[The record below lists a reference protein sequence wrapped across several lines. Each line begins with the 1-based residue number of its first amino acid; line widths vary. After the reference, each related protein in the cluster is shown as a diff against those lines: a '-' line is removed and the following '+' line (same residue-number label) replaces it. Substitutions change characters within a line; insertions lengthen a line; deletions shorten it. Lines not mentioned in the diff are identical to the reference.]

1 MSDPKIKL
9 ERRLR
14 RKRRIRK
21 RIMGIELKPRLS
33 VFRSLRH
40 IYAQAIDDTSGRTI
54 VAASTLDKEIRGK
67 LKNSG
72 NKEAAAEVG
81 KLMGQR
87 LLNKGLTQI
96 VFDRSGYKYHGRVK
110 ALADGLR
117 STGIKF

>member
-1 MSDPKIKL
+1 MGNPKIKL
-9 ERRLR
+9 ERRIR

-21 RIMGIELKPRLS
+21 RIMGTELKPRLS
-33 VFRSLRH
+33 VFRSLKH
-40 IYAQAIDDTSGRTI
+40 IYAQAIDDASGRTI

-72 NKEAAAEVG
+72 NKGAAAEVG
-81 KLMGQR
+81 KLIGQR

>member
-1 MSDPKIKL
+1 MGNPKIKL
-9 ERRLR
+9 ERRIR

-21 RIMGIELKPRLS
+21 RIMGTELKPRLS
-33 VFRSLRH
+33 VFRSLKH
-40 IYAQAIDDTSGRTI
+40 IYAQAIDDASGRTI

-67 LKNSG
+67 LKNGG

-110 ALADGLR
+110 ALANGLR